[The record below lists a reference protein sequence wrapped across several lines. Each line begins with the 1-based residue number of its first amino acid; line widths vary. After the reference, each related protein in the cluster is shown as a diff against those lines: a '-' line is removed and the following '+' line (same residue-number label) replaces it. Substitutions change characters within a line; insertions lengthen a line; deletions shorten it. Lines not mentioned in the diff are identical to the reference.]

1 MVVTW
6 LKACLEVYY
15 LSKKKKKSL
24 FRSILVY
31 YASCVF
37 GIQTIEFRALH
48 AYRHGGVSLGRISV
62 LLISL
67 FTMNLANVIILYNSR
82 HA

>member
-1 MVVTW
+1 M
-6 LKACLEVYY
+6 LPI
-15 LSKKKKKSL
+15 KKKKKSL

-31 YASCVF
+31 HASCVF

-48 AYRHGGVSLGRISV
+48 AYRHGGVNLGRISV

>member
-1 MVVTW
+1 M
-6 LKACLEVYY
+6 
-15 LSKKKKKSL
+15 
-24 FRSILVY
+24 LVY
-31 YASCVF
+31 HASCVF

-48 AYRHGGVSLGRISV
+48 AYRHGGVSLGMISV